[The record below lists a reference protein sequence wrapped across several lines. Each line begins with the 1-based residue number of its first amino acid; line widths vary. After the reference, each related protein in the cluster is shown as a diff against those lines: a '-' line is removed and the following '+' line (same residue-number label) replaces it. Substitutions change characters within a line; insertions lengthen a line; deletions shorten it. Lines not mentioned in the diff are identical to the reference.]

1 MRKEILMLTQFTL
14 CAQSE
19 TMAHT
24 MDMSLRAMHA
34 YTPGMPRH
42 AKPGKRRLTMPMRRP
57 RA

>member
-1 MRKEILMLTQFTL
+1 MLTQFTL

-19 TMAHT
+19 TMAHA
-24 MDMSLRAMHA
+24 MHMSLRAMHA

-42 AKPGKRRLTMPMRRP
+42 AKPGKRLLTMPMRRA